1 MPDRKNRP
9 QQIIGRLEP
18 LASLAPEKLG
28 SPKAL
33 TTAIQQPYRT
43 ALRGLL
49 STVSALLLAA
59 CGPNE
64 VTIHS
69 ADDYPDRL
77 SDWGLVSLD
86 VEQLIISDQSL
97 VYELNT
103 ALFSDYALK
112 LRALYL
118 PEGSQGK
125 FDTTQTFDLP
135 VGSIISKTF
144 LYPKD
149 LSGALLTSST
159 WTGDPSAIRTS
170 DYELIETRL
179 MVRQTDGWDA
189 LPYVWDGDD
198 AYLSLTGTIRPMTL
212 SSGEALNYLV
222 PSKNQCASCHATN
235 HTTGELMPI
244 GIKARH
250 LDRTTALYNKN
261 QLDHLA
267 ERGWLD
273 GVSRISRANAV
284 WEDASQ
290 SLDHRARSYLDINCG
305 HCHNAQGAADTSGL
319 LLDYEDHPASAMG
332 WCKPP
337 IAAGR
342 GSGGHLYGIVPG
354 HADDSIL
361 SFRMATNDPGMMM
374 PELGR
379 SSVHEEGLALVS
391 DWINSPEGQCL

>member
-1 MPDRKNRP
+1 M
-9 QQIIGRLEP
+9 
-18 LASLAPEKLG
+18 
-28 SPKAL
+28 
-33 TTAIQQPYRT
+33 TTPIQQLSRT

-86 VEQLIISDQSL
+86 GEQLIISDQSL

-112 LRALYL
+112 LRTLYL
-118 PEGSQGK
+118 PAGSQGK

-149 LSGALLTSST
+149 PSGALLISAN
-159 WTGDPSAIRTS
+159 WNGDPSAIRTN

-179 MVRQTDGWDA
+179 MVRQAGGWNA
-189 LPYVWDGDD
+189 LPYVWDSDD
-198 AYLSLTGTIRPMTL
+198 AYLSLTGTIRQMTL
-212 SSGEALNYLV
+212 SSGEPLNYLV

-267 ERGWLD
+267 ERGWLED
-273 GVSRISRANAV
+273 VAHDNRANAV
-284 WEDASQ
+284 WEDTSQ
-290 SLDHRARSYLDINCG
+290 SLEHRARSYLDINCG
-305 HCHNAQGAADTSGL
+305 HCHSAQGAADTSGM
-319 LLDYEDHPASAMG
+319 LLDYEDHPASALG

-379 SSVHEEGLALVS
+379 SLVHREGLALVN
-391 DWINSPEGQCL
+391 DWINSLEGQCL

>member
-1 MPDRKNRP
+1 MT
-9 QQIIGRLEP
+9 
-18 LASLAPEKLG
+18 PEKSG
-28 SPKAL
+28 SLDTL
-33 TTAIQQPYRT
+33 TAPMQQLAKNT
-43 ALRGLL
+43 LHGLL
-49 STVSALLLAA
+49 ATFSAFLVTA
-59 CGPNE
+59 CGQNE
-64 VTIHS
+64 VTIYS

-77 SDWGLVSLD
+77 SDWSLVSLAGTK
-86 VEQLIISDQSL
+86 LIISDQTL

-112 LRALYL
+112 LRTLYL
-118 PEGSQGK
+118 PEGAQAK
-125 FDTTQTFDLP
+125 FDTTQTFELP

-149 LSGALLTSST
+149 PSGALLTSSS
-159 WTGDPSAIRTS
+159 WNGDPSTITMN

-179 MVRQTDGWDA
+179 MVRQATGWDA

-198 AYLSLTGTIRPMTL
+198 AYLSITGTIRRMTL
-212 SSGEALNYLV
+212 ASGESLNYLV

-250 LDRTTALYNKN
+250 LDRVSSLYDKN

-267 ERGWLD
+267 ERGWLTN
-273 GVSRISRANAV
+273 VSHEHMPNAV
-284 WEDASQ
+284 WGDTEQ
-290 SLDHRARSYLDINCG
+290 SLEHKARSYLDINCG

-319 LLDYEDHPASAMG
+319 LLDYEDHPPSAMG
-332 WCKPP
+332 VCKPP

-342 GSGGHLYGIVPG
+342 GSGGLMYGVVPG
-354 HADDSIL
+354 HADKSIL
-361 SFRMATNDPGMMM
+361 SFRLATNDPGMMM

-379 SSVHEEGLALVS
+379 SLIHQEGLALIN
-391 DWINSPEGQCL
+391 DWINGLDGQCL